1 MNLMLPCTIFFSS
14 ISQKLPKYIIVRKN
28 SALWWWWYVY
38 NIGRLSFPSRL
49 ISKVKW
55 FIFFYFKWNLFDCE
69 KVKEQKRKSPANCLK
84 SDTYYDIITIIHGVL
99 EAWSV
104 CVCVIINLKAA
115 SSLAV
120 SNYLFYFGAFFNAF
134 KLKKHQN

>member
-1 MNLMLPCTIFFSS
+1 M
-14 ISQKLPKYIIVRKN
+14 KL
-28 SALWWWWYVY
+28 
-38 NIGRLSFPSRL
+38 
-49 ISKVKW
+49 
-55 FIFFYFKWNLFDCE
+55 NLFDWE
-69 KVKEQKRKSPANCLK
+69 KVREQKRKSPANCLK
-84 SDTYYDIITIIHGVL
+84 SDTYYDIIITIIIHGVL